1 VAIIKVSIKNKN
13 TLELQEDGRKG
24 DVIDLSALNGA
35 DISAVTVEIK
45 NIARKEVE
53 KEIAELKDK
62 ELENELLKQEKEL
75 KDKYLTQ
82 IRETQ
87 KENDKLKADKDRL
100 QEDKERDVTA
110 ERQKWEIIV
119 SNKEKELT
127 TEIESKNKEIDLLKD
142 LRLKQS
148 TKMLGET
155 LERHCDVSFET
166 IRGFLPTSIY
176 YGKDTDAKEGSMGD
190 RIYREFDGDENEV
203 LSIMFE
209 MKNEADKTMTKQ
221 KNEHFFKE
229 LEKDRTQKKCEYA
242 VLVSLLE
249 KDNDIYDGIYTVPGY
264 KDMFVIRPQDFTKI
278 IMWLRGVNNKLAS
291 ARNELAVVRNHNIDI
306 AEFENKFV
314 EVRDK
319 FGKHYSSAVD
329 KHNSAVEEIDKIIKE
344 LTKMRDYL
352 TGSDRQLQLALNDLD
367 DLTVEN
373 LAKKSPSI
381 KAEIKKLKTVK

>member
-1 VAIIKVSIKNKN
+1 MNKIKVNIKDKD
-13 TLELQEDGRKG
+13 TLELQEDGKKG
-24 DVIDLSALNGA
+24 DVIDLSALDGA
-35 DISAVTVEIK
+35 DISSVTAEIK
-45 NIARKEVE
+45 KAARKEVE
-53 KEIAELKDK
+53 REMEDLRAK
-62 ELENELLKQEKEL
+62 ELENELLKQEKAL

-82 IRETQ
+82 IRETE
-87 KENDKLKADKDRL
+87 KENDRLKGDNEQLKEIR
-100 QEDKERDVTA
+100 ERDVNA
-110 ERQKWEIIV
+110 ERQKWELIV
-119 SNKEKELT
+119 ATQEVELK
-127 TEIESKNKEIDLLKD
+127 TEIDGKNKEIDLLKD

-155 LERHCDVSFET
+155 LERHCDLSFET
-166 IRGFLPTSIY
+166 IRGFLPSSVQ

-190 RIYREFDGDENEV
+190 RIYREFDGGNEI

-209 MKNEADKTMTKQ
+209 MKNEADKTATK
-221 KNEHFFKE
+221 KNNEHFYKE
-229 LEKDRTQKKCEYA
+229 LDKDRKQKGCEYA

-249 KDNDIYDGIYTVPGY
+249 KDNDMFDGIYTVPEY

-278 IMWLRGVNNKLAS
+278 IMWLRGVNNKLAES
-291 ARNELAVVRNHNIDI
+291 RTELAVVRNRNVDI
-306 AEFENKFV
+306 AEFEKKFND
-314 EVRDK
+314 VRDK
-319 FGKHYSSAVD
+319 FGKHYSTAVD

-381 KAEIKKLKTVK
+381 KEEIKKLKAKD